1 MAVQGFLHAFDKIDK
16 DHDHIIS
23 HEDLRTYAKENNM
36 PESFVTKWISLFDD
50 KKTGSFTYEHFC
62 DVIGLNK
69 KPPASPAPIPQ
80 VKKEVTYLG
89 GPMKDPM
96 KSRVMEIFK
105 NEWKEEDASGSV
117 HQTLMQLDREYGLG
131 WRSRTF
137 DDEHNIPKVDNVKD
151 NWIAFSPDGGNHK
164 YIIWQQKLKKSGGCC
179 ACFV

>member
-23 HEDLRTYAKENNM
+23 HEDLRVYAKENNM
-36 PESFVTKWISLFDD
+36 PDSFVTKWISLFDD
-50 KKTGSFTYEHFC
+50 KHTGSFTYEHFC

-69 KPPASPAPIPQ
+69 KPPASPAPAPQ
-80 VKKEVTYLG
+80 PKKECKVLG

-96 KSRVMEIFK
+96 KTRVMEIFK
-105 NEWKEEDASGSV
+105 KEWKDEDASGSV

-137 DDEHNIPKVDNVKD
+137 EDEKDIPKVDHIKD
-151 NWIAFSPDGGNHK
+151 NWVAFTPDGGTHK